1 MCPLPFHANLPEVC
15 VCQRE
20 RPGELCS
27 RVQLTAARLR
37 MVGDELHRLT
47 VGRKTT
53 VGRRRL
59 CTCFYLLYTVTHL
72 AALVLLIQGRRN
84 L

>member
-1 MCPLPFHANLPEVC
+1 MCPLPFRASLMADVC
-15 VCQRE
+15 VCSSE

-27 RVQLTAARLR
+27 RVHVTAARLR

-47 VGRKTT
+47 VSRKT
-53 VGRRRL
+53 RFSRKRL
-59 CTCFYLLYTVTHL
+59 YSCFYVLYTHL
-72 AALVLLIQGRRN
+72 AALALLMQGRRN